1 MYKDKKLLIVI
12 PAESPGGLTAR
23 LSPHFAYCEKYSLI
37 TVRNSCICHIDTV
50 PTILQGRN
58 IKKAI
63 QEIAALGP
71 NILIIRGIG
80 LHPLAILQEKGIKI
94 YYSKN
99 LPTIFTVLSSFLKG
113 TLICYNQSPLI
124 SS

>member
-1 MYKDKKLLIVI
+1 MSKDKKLIIVI
-12 PAESPGGLTAR
+12 PSEFPGGLTAR
-23 LSPHFAYCEKYSLI
+23 LSPHFAYCETYTLTTI
-37 TVRNSCICHIDTV
+37 RNNVVSHVTTRPNII
-50 PTILQGRN
+50 QESN

-63 QEIAALGP
+63 QNITELQA

-80 LHPLAILQEKGIKI
+80 LHPLAILQQKGIKI

-99 LPTIFTVLSSFLKG
+99 LPTVSTVLSSFLQG
-113 TLICYNQSPLI
+113 MLICYNQSPHT